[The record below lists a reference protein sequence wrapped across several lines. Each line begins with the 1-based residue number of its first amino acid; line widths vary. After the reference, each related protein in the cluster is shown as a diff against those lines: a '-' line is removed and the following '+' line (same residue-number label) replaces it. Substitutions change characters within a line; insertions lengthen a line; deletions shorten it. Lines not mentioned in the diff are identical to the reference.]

1 MFFVNG
7 SVSSCTFS
15 LLATL
20 FDHWTCTGQPSAHG
34 PCTPMRVAVY
44 LHRVSLE
51 CWQPFGFGEEKK
63 GMCTCGLRSCCAAK
77 GAGAPTQLR
86 APLLTV
92 LMLMGTRRA
101 PGSLSENPDLRTNCC
116 TVALLMKLSGCFRAA
131 RVRCYVCYLQSQ
143 VTGRISCPAPV
154 VDLHAEI
161 TQQSATNCKI
171 CHLQQCLQHCF

>member
-1 MFFVNG
+1 MHRAAQCSRTMHPNAG
-7 SVSSCTFS
+7 GCVSAQSKS
-15 LLATL
+15 GMLAAL
-20 FDHWTCTGQPSAHG
+20 WVWG
-34 PCTPMRVAVY
+34 
-44 LHRVSLE
+44 
-51 CWQPFGFGEEKK
+51 EKK

>member
-63 GMCTCGLRSCCAAK
+63 
-77 GAGAPTQLR
+77 
-86 APLLTV
+86 
-92 LMLMGTRRA
+92 
-101 PGSLSENPDLRTNCC
+101 
-116 TVALLMKLSGCFRAA
+116 
-131 RVRCYVCYLQSQ
+131 VC
-143 VTGRISCPAPV
+143 VPV
-154 VDLHAEI
+154 V
-161 TQQSATNCKI
+161 
-171 CHLQQCLQHCF
+171 